1 MIVVD
6 SSVVVAI
13 LLEEPDSARYLERIA
28 DAAGGLLSAGS
39 VAELGAVT
47 SGDDAANRALLE
59 FLAFPFVEI
68 EPVDAEQALIAVEAY
83 RRFGKGRHP
92 ARLNLGDV
100 FPYAL
105 ARQRD
110 LALLFKGDDF
120 SLTDVEPALSTGS
133 GSR

>member
-47 SGDDAANRALLE
+47 SGDDAANRALLA
-59 FLAFPFVEI
+59 FL
-68 EPVDAEQALIAVEAY
+68 
-83 RRFGKGRHP
+83 
-92 ARLNLGDV
+92 
-100 FPYAL
+100 
-105 ARQRD
+105 
-110 LALLFKGDDF
+110 
-120 SLTDVEPALSTGS
+120 SC
-133 GSR
+133 SRATTSR